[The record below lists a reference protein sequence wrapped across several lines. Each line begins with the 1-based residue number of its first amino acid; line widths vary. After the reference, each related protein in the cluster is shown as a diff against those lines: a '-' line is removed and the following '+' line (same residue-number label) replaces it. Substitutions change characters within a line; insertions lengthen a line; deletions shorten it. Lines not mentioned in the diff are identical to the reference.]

1 MQTLNEIKQYIIKRG
16 GETNALVVI
25 ERIRRALLSNCIELR
40 ERYLERQNHIKDGKL
55 ICADCADMYSGQ
67 LVAEIDALAGFA
79 CVQDE
84 LRNLSDKEIADEKH
98 GKPRTSFGIYRRC
111 SCGFRTWFDSEEK
124 EHLEETE
131 DDVHEHKFISI
142 LLERDTSE

>member
-1 MQTLNEIKQYIIKRG
+1 MQTLEEIKQYIIKRG

-40 ERYLERQNHIKDGKL
+40 ERYLERQNHMKDGKL

-67 LVAEIDALAGFA
+67 LAAQLDALAAFGG
-79 CVQDE
+79 VWDE
-84 LRNLSDKEIADEKH
+84 LKKLADKELSDERH
-98 GKPRTSFGIYRRC
+98 GKSRTSFGIYRRC

-124 EHLEETE
+124 EHLEETKE
-131 DDVHEHKFISI
+131 DVHEHKFISVMV
-142 LLERDTSE
+142 ERESE